1 MYSPDRSSFS
11 SSQTLSSSKGSDFWE
26 MVEKKANEFLD
37 VLDVQKGDPLMN
49 QDRYFAKNKMLV
61 LNLRKSSAHSLD
73 GSSIA
78 LTMTYKKKKSCITF
92 EKKELSCI
100 ENMRTLKS
108 QEGL

>member
-1 MYSPDRSSFS
+1 MFSPFRSSFS
-11 SSQTLSSSKGSDFWE
+11 SSQTFSSSKGSDFWE
-26 MVEKKANEFLD
+26 MVDKKANEFLD
-37 VLDVQKGDPLMN
+37 FLNVQKGDPLMK
-49 QDRYFAKNKMLV
+49 QERYFAKNKMLV

-73 GSSIA
+73 GSSLA

-92 EKKELSCI
+92 EKNDLPCI